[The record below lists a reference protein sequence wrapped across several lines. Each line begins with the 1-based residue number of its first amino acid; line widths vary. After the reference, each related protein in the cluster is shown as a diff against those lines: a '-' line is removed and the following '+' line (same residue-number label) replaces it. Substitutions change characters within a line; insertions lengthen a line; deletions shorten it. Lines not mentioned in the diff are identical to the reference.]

1 MKTHRVWVE
10 IVIVGTMIACAL
22 AVLIATLGAA
32 AGAAAGPTEPQQS
45 QTTQPQPIQAP
56 ATPAVAEQYYEGML
70 TCSRCGARHS
80 AALGRTAADC
90 VRICVHGGATFSLID
105 GDKIYVLDG
114 DLNAL
119 KKVAGQRVHIVGAI
133 SDKTIR
139 VSSVKAA

>member
-22 AVLIATLGAA
+22 AILIATLGAA
-32 AGAAAGPTEPQQS
+32 AGAAAGATEPQQS
-45 QTTQPQPIQAP
+45 QTPQPRPIQAP
-56 ATPAVAEQYYEGML
+56 AAPAVAEQSYEGML

-105 GDKIYVLDG
+105 GDKTYVLDG

-119 KKVAGQRVHIVGAI
+119 KKVAGQRVHIVGAMND
-133 SDKTIR
+133 STIR